1 MNDFRNDLRYD
12 HRGEPSSPSDR
23 RPDKKKFWLLRFL
36 TGLLL
41 LCGLLAVAYGLAV
54 GALAYYGTKNGSE
67 TGRIVDALAGVV
79 VAVVGGVLTMAIGQV
94 FRVILAIEENTRML
108 AYLARMRPVPPP
120 GPPMAGVGGGR
131 PAPPLRKVN
140 TPMGEL

>member
-1 MNDFRNDLRYD
+1 MNDLRNDPRYD
-12 HRGEPSSPSDR
+12 HRGEISSPLDR

-41 LCGLLAVAYGLAV
+41 VCGLLAVAYGLTI

-108 AYLARMRPVPPP
+108 AHLARMRPGPPP

-131 PAPPLRKVN
+131 PPAPLRKVN